1 MVPQPLVLLTER
13 LVQLEDVLAPAAQW
27 TSRLVT
33 VVERHGSRALTALL
47 LTEGVYIVAYLFLLF
62 VVRRSTL
69 ASVIG
74 VDELRCIGQA
84 IIVDLVDGR
93 SLELA
98 ERVGFETTGTIQ
110 EVPLLPAAIL
120 TGFGE

>member
-13 LVQLEDVLAPAAQW
+13 LVQLEDMLAPAARW

-33 VVERHGSRALTALL
+33 IVDRHGSRALTALL
-47 LTEGVYIVAYLFLLF
+47 LTEGVYIVAYLFLL
-62 VVRRSTL
+62 VVGRSTL
-69 ASVIG
+69 APVIG
-74 VDELRCIGQA
+74 VDELGCIGQA

-120 TGFGE
+120 TSFGK